1 MIIPTIICPVYMYIV
16 FDSQN
21 LTFRPAQHSSLQLWE
36 SRTAMGIQVS
46 QIYWDLHHHQN
57 PYMWTQD
64 TKLVYFL
71 LHSQFVYQTHAD
83 CISVIKKNACL
94 LNKTKQ
100 TNKKQITKTQ
110 TLIESRLMFETNTKT
125 FQLHNNESNAVDSN
139 DLSNY

>member
-1 MIIPTIICPVYMYIV
+1 MIMPTIICPVYIV

-21 LTFRPAQHSSLQLWE
+21 LTFRPAQHSTLQLWE

-57 PYMWTQD
+57 PYMWTQY
-64 TKLVYFL
+64 TKLVCFL

-83 CISVIKKNACL
+83 CISVIKNIKKNACL

-100 TNKKQITKTQ
+100 TNKKITKTQ

-125 FQLHNNESNAVDSN
+125 FQLHTNESNPVDGN